1 VTDKLAGLV
10 LPDDTPVEQVPLETA
25 PARGKKGNA
34 AQAVPQPAARSLGQF
49 KKSDW
54 FLAAG
59 GLALAGVCAVFP
71 WYIFFNQEQ
80 FGIRPLALSAEPT
93 KFGSGSGLLSELARE
108 EMPLAVNKLP
118 ELDFFPTGTVPDAP
132 ESEPAVAPSEQPFP
146 GDRRS
151 FRFIHAENGEA
162 IIEDEDGF
170 WVVKRGSLL
179 PGGSRVAGIEN
190 RDGTWVLVTSEKT
203 EISLSR

>member
-1 VTDKLAGLV
+1 MTDRLAGLV
-10 LPDDTPVEQVPLETA
+10 LPDDTPVEQAPLADLSARDKKRHTA
-25 PARGKKGNA
+25 EALQQPTAWRIGK
-34 AQAVPQPAARSLGQF
+34 F

-54 FLAAG
+54 LLVAGGTALAA
-59 GLALAGVCAVFP
+59 VCAVFP

-80 FGIRPLALSAEPT
+80 FGVRPLAMSGEPT
-93 KFGSGSGLLSELARE
+93 QFGSGSGLLPELAQE
-108 EMPLAVNKLP
+108 GMPLALNALP

-132 ESEPAVAPSEQPFP
+132 ESEPAGVSEQPFP

-151 FRFIHAENGEA
+151 FRFIHVENGEA

-190 RDGTWVLVTSEKT
+190 RDGTWVLVTSEKA